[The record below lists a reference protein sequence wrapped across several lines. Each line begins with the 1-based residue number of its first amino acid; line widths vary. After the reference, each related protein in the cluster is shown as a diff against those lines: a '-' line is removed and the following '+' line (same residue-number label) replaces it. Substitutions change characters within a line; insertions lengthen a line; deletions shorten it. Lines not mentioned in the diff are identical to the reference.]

1 MARAGYADTDRQ
13 CREIVFDV
21 RNHVFKSVY
30 LLMGAEPWYP
40 EKVCD
45 EIIANALEE
54 EERDFN
60 QLICYGSDVDAETV
74 VTAARR
80 FPMMAERQLVVVKE
94 AQAMHDLEELAVYC
108 TKPLESTILVLLLHG
123 ASVDKRKS
131 LYKSVMKEGV
141 VLDSPELRDYE
152 VPSWISSH
160 YSSLGISIDP
170 EAAALL
176 AESAGTDLS
185 RIAVETDKL
194 LKNLPEGTTRVSVED
209 IETNVGIS
217 REFSIF
223 ELTRALSYG
232 RREDALRLAARIGQT
247 AKFALPAA
255 TAPLFNHF
263 YRVLRYVIL
272 LSRERYPS
280 PQDKAAVLG
289 VNPFFFK
296 EYDAAAKTWPL
307 SRCMAAIS
315 LITEYDYR
323 GKGGEGGEATDAELL
338 SELVAKLLNS

>member
-13 CREIVFDV
+13 CRDIIADV

-45 EIIANALEE
+45 EIIANALDES
-54 EERDFN
+54 ERDFN
-60 QLICYGSDVDAETV
+60 QLICYGADVDAETV
-74 VTAARR
+74 ITAARR

-94 AQAMHDLEELAVYC
+94 AQAMDTLEDLEVYC
-108 TKPLESTILVLLLHG
+108 SRPLESTILVLLLRG

-131 LYKSVMKEGV
+131 LYKSILKEGV
-141 VLDSPELRDYE
+141 VLDSPLLRDYE
-152 VPSWISSH
+152 VPSWIAGY
-160 YSSLGISIDP
+160 YSSRGISIDP

-176 AESAGTDLS
+176 AESAGTDLG

-194 LKNLPEGTTRVSVED
+194 LKNLPEGTGKVSVED

-223 ELTRALSYG
+223 ELTKALSYG
-232 RREDALRLAARIGQT
+232 RYRDAIRLAVRIGQT
-247 AKFALPAA
+247 ARFSLPAA

-263 YRVLRYVIL
+263 YKVLRYGL
-272 LSRERYPS
+272 FLSGNRYPS
-280 PQDKAAVLG
+280 AQDKAAVLG
-289 VNPFFFK
+289 VNPYFFK
-296 EYDAAAKTWPL
+296 DYDAAAAYWPVA
-307 SRCMAAIS
+307 RCMAAVS
-315 LITEYDYR
+315 LITEFDYR

-338 SELVAKLLNS
+338 EELVSKLVNS